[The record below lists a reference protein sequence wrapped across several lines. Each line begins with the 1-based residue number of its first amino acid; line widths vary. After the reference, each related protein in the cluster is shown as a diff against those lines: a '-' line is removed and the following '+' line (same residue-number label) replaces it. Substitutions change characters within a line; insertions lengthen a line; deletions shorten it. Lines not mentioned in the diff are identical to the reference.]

1 MQRILSGITIFIYF
15 YFLLEFLNN
24 YLDSLIS
31 SDRGITIFRRDGLL
45 QYSVQQFEW
54 SSIEMISF
62 EQESFSDRVRNK
74 GNIVINLDHGVSFS
88 IEDIANPQKVVNI
101 LRSQK

>member
-1 MQRILSGITIFIYF
+1 
-15 YFLLEFLNN
+15 
-24 YLDSLIS
+24 
-31 SDRGITIFRRDGLL
+31 
-45 QYSVQQFEW
+45 
-54 SSIEMISF
+54 MISF

-101 LRSQK
+101 LRSQKWEFKVPEVLDEQENYLENNNDKFAILVETLGEVIKDYMDKWQRPKIW